1 MKKLSTEQLIEIY
14 KKLPKDL
21 MDALFTVD
29 TSSIIKNIG
38 EKNRLTIDKTGEV
51 ANETGMV
58 MMGITHPS
66 EFITNLAMRLS
77 IDKDLAR
84 AIAQDIN
91 EQVFRPVR
99 DSLRKI
105 HGITDGSEISAKVSP
120 LEKPQRETFVSAN
133 FQGQSLDKPH
143 REEILKEIEKDHGKD
158 EVPDILKGST
168 NPFDVKMK
176 EEVHQAPVEEKTY
189 EEKPAPQPPTEKPK
203 VKYAVDPYREPVE

>member
-1 MKKLSTEQLIEIY
+1 
-14 KKLPKDL
+14 
-21 MDALFTVD
+21 
-29 TSSIIKNIG
+29 
-38 EKNRLTIDKTGEV
+38 
-51 ANETGMV
+51 
-58 MMGITHPS
+58 
-66 EFITNLAMRLS
+66 
-77 IDKDLAR
+77 
-84 AIAQDIN
+84 AQDIN